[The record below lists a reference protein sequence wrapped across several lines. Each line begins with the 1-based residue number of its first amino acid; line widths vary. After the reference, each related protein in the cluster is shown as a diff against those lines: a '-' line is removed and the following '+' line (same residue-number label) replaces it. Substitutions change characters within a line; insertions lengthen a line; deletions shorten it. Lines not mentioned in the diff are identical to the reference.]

1 MKMCCQYMGKS
12 IAAAPWTHAVNYR
25 KKKKQEDK
33 LNASFHNNTKTKTKI
48 PFCAQRMISL

>member
-25 KKKKQEDK
+25 KRRTHDDK
-33 LNASFHNNTKTKTKI
+33 LNITFHDTRNRQKYPSVLKV
-48 PFCAQRMISL
+48 